1 MPEESAEVDKVHG
14 ADKLLGGRFVFPE
27 VYGDDLA
34 GNRMDVDMVAS
45 SSFEVPF
52 PIHPY
57 GENRRVVFGKN
68 IIVGVP
74 SLNSSWR
81 SSKRNPMIPNHLCIY
96 QFLVPVRLL
105 FLRIWI
111 QRKIDILS

>member
-27 VYGDDLA
+27 VHGDDLA

-57 GENRRVVFGKN
+57 GENRRVVFREEYHCRG
-68 IIVGVP
+68 
-74 SLNSSWR
+74 SL
-81 SSKRNPMIPNHLCIY
+81 
-96 QFLVPVRLL
+96 FEL
-105 FLRIWI
+105 FLGGR
-111 QRKIDILS
+111 

>member
-34 GNRMDVDMVAS
+34 GNRMDVDMGAS
-45 SSFEVPF
+45 SSFEGPF

-57 GENRRVVFGKN
+57 GENRRVVFREEYHCRG
-68 IIVGVP
+68 
-74 SLNSSWR
+74 SL
-81 SSKRNPMIPNHLCIY
+81 
-96 QFLVPVRLL
+96 FEL
-105 FLRIWI
+105 FLGGR
-111 QRKIDILS
+111 

>member
-45 SSFEVPF
+45 SSFEVP
-52 PIHPY
+52 
-57 GENRRVVFGKN
+57 
-68 IIVGVP
+68 
-74 SLNSSWR
+74 S
-81 SSKRNPMIPNHLCIY
+81 
-96 QFLVPVRLL
+96 
-105 FLRIWI
+105 
-111 QRKIDILS
+111 

>member
-45 SSFEVPF
+45 SSFEKTDVLS
-52 PIHPY
+52 
-57 GENRRVVFGKN
+57 FGKN

-74 SLNSSWR
+74 SLNSSWAVVKTE
-81 SSKRNPMIPNHLCIY
+81 SNDTQSPVYLSVFGAGATAFPADMDSK
-96 QFLVPVRLL
+96 
-105 FLRIWI
+105 
-111 QRKIDILS
+111 KD

>member
-57 GENRRVVFGKN
+57 GETDVLSFGKN

-74 SLNSSWR
+74 SLNSSWAVVKTE
-81 SSKRNPMIPNHLCIY
+81 SNDTQSPVYLSVFGAGATAFPADMDSK
-96 QFLVPVRLL
+96 
-105 FLRIWI
+105 
-111 QRKIDILS
+111 KD

>member
-34 GNRMDVDMVAS
+34 GNRMDGR
-45 SSFEVPF
+45 
-52 PIHPY
+52 Y
-57 GENRRVVFGKN
+57 GCFQFFRKSPSRYIRTEKTDVLSFGKN

-74 SLNSSWR
+74 SLNSSWAVVKTE
-81 SSKRNPMIPNHLCIY
+81 SNDTQSPVYLSVFGAGATAFPADMDSK
-96 QFLVPVRLL
+96 
-105 FLRIWI
+105 
-111 QRKIDILS
+111 KD

>member
-57 GENRRVVFGKN
+57 GENRRVVCRKN

-74 SLNSSWR
+74 SLNSSWAVVKTE
-81 SSKRNPMIPNHLCIY
+81 SNDTQSPVYLSVFGAGATAFPADMDSK
-96 QFLVPVRLL
+96 
-105 FLRIWI
+105 
-111 QRKIDILS
+111 KD

>member
-57 GENRRVVFGKN
+57 GENRRVVF
-68 IIVGVP
+68 
-74 SLNSSWR
+74 
-81 SSKRNPMIPNHLCIY
+81 RNPMIPNHLCIY

-111 QRKIDILS
+111 QRKSDILS